1 MKQWWAKYA
10 AKIDALTQRERMI
23 VFIAALVV
31 VVFIM
36 DTVFMD
42 PPAKRIQALT
52 AQMQQQQGEMQK
64 LQQQLEMLQ
73 RTDPDAANRAQRDN
87 LTQQVTAVNEVLNS
101 MQQNLVPAQRMNALL
116 QDMLNRNPRLQLI
129 AMQTLPVTTVVEKKP
144 AAKTDANAGGAAP
157 PPQDHVS
164 SGDDI
169 FEHGVEI
176 TLQGS
181 YADLHD
187 YLLRLERL
195 PSRMYWSRAR
205 LSTKD
210 YPRLTLT
217 ITIYTL
223 SLDKAWLEV

>member
-10 AKIDALTQRERMI
+10 AKIDALTQRERMT
-23 VFIAALVV
+23 VFIAVMVV
-31 VVFIM
+31 VLFIM
-36 DTVFMD
+36 NTLFMD

-64 LQQQLEMLQ
+64 LQQQLEMLE
-73 RTDPDAANRAQRDN
+73 RTNPDAANRAQRDN
-87 LTQQVTAVNEVLNS
+87 LTQQVTAVNEVLNG
-101 MQQNLVPAQRMNALL
+101 MQENLVPAQKMNGLL

-129 AMQTLPVTTVVEKKP
+129 AMKTLPVTTVVEKKS

-157 PPQDHVS
+157 PPQDHAS
-164 SGDDI
+164 SSDDI
-169 FEHGVEI
+169 YKHGVEI

-195 PSRMYWSRAR
+195 PSRMYWSRA
-205 LSTKD
+205 LLDTKD